1 MNNIIF
7 DTWLINGNI
16 TIFCGPHADNFK
28 KDILSSSLFGE
39 LIASK
44 KSDNRVVSWPIYT
57 ATVQKFGWVA
67 NSRGNQRLDF
77 ENSSLLSLIGQCAGS
92 ALSKDERQ
100 ALADAWDHLTN
111 LQPDSPAIRAIV
123 EQLQRNATVS
133 ESSPKTAA
141 STAALLTIIRNDK
154 TVVTLQVTFETTHE
168 LESDLLDQPVLNA
181 INNDQTNS
189 WQLCCSLDGRHYN
202 ELRDDVLKKLGRNI
216 ETKLLHIPATP
227 ELN

>member
-1 MNNIIF
+1 MKNIIF

-16 TIFCGPHADNFK
+16 TVFCGSHEDSFK

-39 LIASK
+39 LVASK
-44 KSDNRVVSWPIYT
+44 KSDNPVVSWPTYT
-57 ATVQKFGWVA
+57 ATVQKIGWMG

-77 ENSSLLSLIGQCAGS
+77 ENSSLLSLIGECAGS
-92 ALSKDERQ
+92 TLSKDERQ
-100 ALADAWDHLTN
+100 ALTNAWGHLTN

-123 EQLQRNATVS
+123 EKLQRNATVS
-133 ESSPKTAA
+133 ESNPHATA

-168 LESDLLDQPVLNA
+168 LESELLVQPVLNA

-189 WQLCCSLDGRHYN
+189 WQLCCLLDERYYN
-202 ELRDDVLKKLGRNI
+202 EIREDVLKKLGCKI
-216 ETKLLHIPATP
+216 ETKLLHIPAP
-227 ELN
+227 PDLN